1 MAKKEK
7 PAVRRIEDRDPRA
20 KEIARALLQSCSKK
34 PESAV
39 EAYALVRDAFSGI
52 IEDLLKA
59 EMAEH
64 LGYEKSSSSPKQTSN
79 RRNGSL
85 KKTVLTKDGQ
95 IEIEVPRDR
104 EGSFEP
110 KIVPKRTKDV
120 SSIQDKVIAM
130 YARGMSDRDISNTI
144 ADIYGFELSPET
156 ISNMTEAVKPRLQAW
171 KDRSLKAIYP
181 FVFIDAL
188 YVDVKVERSSQKMAV
203 YVAIAR
209 DENGVKDVLGFWIRE
224 TESAK
229 EWLGIFDELK
239 QRGVRKITVISADGL
254 KGMEQAVETAFGQ
267 NTKFQRCIVHMIR
280 NSVQYLPRKHYRE
293 FCSDLKAIYAAVSLE
308 AAEMAKDTLQ
318 CKWEKSYPGAV
329 RVWVDNFKFVA
340 QLFEFPADIRKIIYT
355 TNVIESVN
363 NALRKVTR
371 FKGCLPSVAALE
383 KLLYL
388 RIQALTETWTDW
400 VPGWAGVRAALN
412 IICPDWNQY

>member
-1 MAKKEK
+1 MKKKEK
-7 PAVRRIEDRDPRA
+7 LPVRRIEDRDPRA
-20 KEIARALLQSCSKK
+20 KEVARALLQSCSK
-34 PESAV
+34 PPASAE
-39 EAYALVRDAFSGI
+39 EAYTLVRDAFSGI
-52 IEDLLKA
+52 IEDLLRA
-59 EMAEH
+59 EMNEH

-110 KIVPKRTKDV
+110 RLVPKRTKDV

-156 ISNMTEAVKPRLQAW
+156 ISNMTEAVKPRLQEW
-171 KDRSLKAIYP
+171 KDRPLKAVYP

-188 YVDVKVERSSQKMAV
+188 YVDVKVERTSQKMAI

-254 KGMEQAVETAFGQ
+254 KGIEQAVETAFGYG
-267 NTKFQRCIVHMIR
+267 TKFQRCIVHMVR
-280 NSVQYLPRKHYRE
+280 NSVQYLPRKHYKE
-293 FCSDLKAIYAAVSLE
+293 FCADLKAIYAAVSLE
-308 AAEMAKDTLQ
+308 AAENAKDTLQ
-318 CKWEKSYPGAV
+318 AKWGKSYPGAV
-329 RVWVDNFKFVA
+329 RVWVDNFRCVA
-340 QLFEFPADIRKIIYT
+340 QLFDFPTDIRKIIYT

-363 NALRKVTR
+363 SALRKVTR
-371 FKGCLPSVAALE
+371 FKGCLPSVTALE

-388 RIQALTETWTDW
+388 RIQGLTASWTDH
-400 VPGWAGVRAALN
+400 VPGWSAVRAALN
-412 IICPDWNQY
+412 IICPEWNQY

>member
-1 MAKKEK
+1 MKKKEK
-7 PAVRRIEDRDPRA
+7 LPVRRIEDRDPRA
-20 KEIARALLQSCSKK
+20 KEVTRALLQSCSK
-34 PESAV
+34 PPASAE
-39 EAYALVRDAFSGI
+39 EAYTLVRDAFSGI
-52 IEDLLKA
+52 IEDLLRA
-59 EMAEH
+59 EMNEH
-64 LGYEKSSSSPKQTSN
+64 LGYEKSSSSLKQTSN

-110 KIVPKRTKDV
+110 RLVPKRTKDV

-156 ISNMTEAVKPRLQAW
+156 ISNMTEAVKPRLQEW
-171 KDRSLKAIYP
+171 KDRSLKAVYP

-188 YVDVKVERSSQKMAV
+188 YVDVKVERTSQKMAI

-239 QRGVRKITVISADGL
+239 QRGVER
-254 KGMEQAVETAFGQ
+254 
-267 NTKFQRCIVHMIR
+267 
-280 NSVQYLPRKHYRE
+280 
-293 FCSDLKAIYAAVSLE
+293 
-308 AAEMAKDTLQ
+308 
-318 CKWEKSYPGAV
+318 
-329 RVWVDNFKFVA
+329 
-340 QLFEFPADIRKIIYT
+340 
-355 TNVIESVN
+355 
-363 NALRKVTR
+363 
-371 FKGCLPSVAALE
+371 
-383 KLLYL
+383 
-388 RIQALTETWTDW
+388 
-400 VPGWAGVRAALN
+400 
-412 IICPDWNQY
+412 

>member
-1 MAKKEK
+1 MN
-7 PAVRRIEDRDPRA
+7 
-20 KEIARALLQSCSKK
+20 
-34 PESAV
+34 
-39 EAYALVRDAFSGI
+39 
-52 IEDLLKA
+52 
-59 EMAEH
+59 EH

-110 KIVPKRTKDV
+110 RLVPKRTKDV

-156 ISNMTEAVKPRLQAW
+156 ISNMTEAVKPRLQEW
-171 KDRSLKAIYP
+171 KDRPLKAVYP

-188 YVDVKVERSSQKMAV
+188 YVDVKVERTSQKMAI

-254 KGMEQAVETAFGQ
+254 KGIEQAVETAFGYG
-267 NTKFQRCIVHMIR
+267 TKFQRCIVHMVR
-280 NSVQYLPRKHYRE
+280 NSVQYLPRKHYKE
-293 FCSDLKAIYAAVSLE
+293 FCADLKAIYAAVSLE
-308 AAEMAKDTLQ
+308 AAENAKDTLQ
-318 CKWEKSYPGAV
+318 AKWGKSYPGAV
-329 RVWVDNFKFVA
+329 RVWVDNFRCVA
-340 QLFEFPADIRKIIYT
+340 QLFDFPTDIRKIIYT

-363 NALRKVTR
+363 SALRKVTR
-371 FKGCLPSVAALE
+371 FKGCLPSVTALE

-388 RIQALTETWTDW
+388 RIQGLTASWTDH
-400 VPGWAGVRAALN
+400 VPGWSAVRAALN
-412 IICPDWNQY
+412 IICPEWNQY

>member
-7 PAVRRIEDRDPRA
+7 PPVRRIEDRDPRA
-20 KEIARALLQSCSKK
+20 KEIARALLQSCPKP
-34 PESAV
+34 PESAE

-59 EMAEH
+59 EMNEH
-64 LGYEKSSSSPKQTSN
+64 LGYEKSSPIPKQTSN

-104 EGSFEP
+104 DGSFEP
-110 KIVPKRTKDV
+110 KLVPKRTKDV
-120 SSIQDKVIAM
+120 SSIQSKVIAM

-156 ISNMTEAVKPRLQAW
+156 ISNMTEAVKPRLQEW

-209 DENGVKDVLGFWIRE
+209 DEDGIKDVLGFWIRE

-229 EWLGIFDELK
+229 EWLSIFDELK
-239 QRGVRKITVISADGL
+239 QRGVRKITVICADGL
-254 KGMEQAVETAFGQ
+254 KGIDQAVETVFGPGV
-267 NTKFQRCIVHMIR
+267 KFQRCIVHMVR
-280 NSVQYLPRKHYRE
+280 NSLQYLPRKHYKE

-308 AAEMAKDTLQ
+308 AAEMAKDTLKS
-318 CKWEKSYPGAV
+318 KWEKCYPGAV
-329 RVWVDNFKFVA
+329 RIWVDNFKYVA

-371 FKGCLPSVAALE
+371 FKGCLPSVTALE

-388 RIQALTETWTDW
+388 RIRELTASWTDR

>member
-1 MAKKEK
+1 MKKKEK
-7 PAVRRIEDRDPRA
+7 LPVRRIEDRDPRA
-20 KEIARALLQSCSKK
+20 KEVARALLQSCSK
-34 PESAV
+34 PPASAE
-39 EAYALVRDAFSGI
+39 EAYTLVRDAFSGI
-52 IEDLLKA
+52 IEDLLRA
-59 EMAEH
+59 EMNEH
-64 LGYEKSSSSPKQTSN
+64 LGYEKSSSSLKQTSN

-110 KIVPKRTKDV
+110 RLVPKRTKDV

-130 YARGMSDRDISNTI
+130 YAMGMSDRDISNTI

-156 ISNMTEAVKPRLQAW
+156 ISNMTEAVKPRLQEW
-171 KDRSLKAIYP
+171 KDRSLKAVYP

-188 YVDVKVERSSQKMAV
+188 YVDVKVERTSQKMAI

-254 KGMEQAVETAFGQ
+254 KGIEQAVETAFGYG
-267 NTKFQRCIVHMIR
+267 TKFQRCIVHMVR
-280 NSVQYLPRKHYRE
+280 NSVQYLPRKHYKE
-293 FCSDLKAIYAAVSLE
+293 FCAGLKAIYAAVSLE
-308 AAEMAKDTLQ
+308 AAENAKDTLQ
-318 CKWEKSYPGAV
+318 AKWGKSYPGAV
-329 RVWVDNFKFVA
+329 RVWVDNFKCVA
-340 QLFEFPADIRKIIYT
+340 QLFEFSTDIRKIIYT

-363 NALRKVTR
+363 SETHSFVVNLFRALARISITFLFESCISR
-371 FKGCLPSVAALE
+371 RAIIPKGFPLISCAIAAS
-383 KLLYL
+383 YVNV
-388 RIQALTETWTDW
+388 ISA
-400 VPGWAGVRAALN
+400 
-412 IICPDWNQY
+412 